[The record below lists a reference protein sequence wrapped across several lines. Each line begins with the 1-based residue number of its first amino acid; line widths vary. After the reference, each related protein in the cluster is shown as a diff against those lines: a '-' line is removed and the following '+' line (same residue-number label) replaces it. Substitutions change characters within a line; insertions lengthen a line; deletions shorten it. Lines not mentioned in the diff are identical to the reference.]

1 MKAIKCE
8 LCGSNDVVKQD
19 GLYVCQHCGTKY
31 TVEEAKKLMID
42 GIVDV
47 QGTVKI
53 DSSSELQNLYKLA
66 QIAKIENNYE
76 NAEKY
81 YNQILI
87 KDPNSWEAN
96 YYAIYFKSMTCK
108 IAEISKAA
116 RNLSNCL
123 QHVLTLVNNIQD
135 LTEQREVVEE
145 IFVRNDAISQML
157 FNAAIRHFDDIDV
170 SIRDKYVD
178 DHIDNI
184 RECSRIMNAFAI
196 LLGIFEERYADV
208 AVKSRKAGINIHKE
222 MIQFLTPETQTIQ
235 VNLLKEM
242 EEEIKKYDSSYK
254 LPYIY
259 YGKSDSGCYVATA
272 VYGSYNCPQVWTLRR
287 FRDNTLDETWYGRA
301 FIKTYYAISPT
312 LVEWFGETY
321 WFKKLW
327 RKSLDRL
334 VARLRKRGVEDTPYQ
349 DKY

>member
-8 LCGSNDVVKQD
+8 LCGSNDVIKQD
-19 GLYVCQHCGTKY
+19 GLFVCQHCGTKY

-42 GIVDV
+42 GTVNV
-47 QGTVKI
+47 EGTVKI
-53 DSSSELQNLYKLA
+53 DSSLELQNLYKLA
-66 QIAKIENNYE
+66 RIASAENNTE
-76 NAEKY
+76 NAAKY
-81 YNQILI
+81 YEQILL
-87 KDPNSWEAN
+87 KDPNNWEPN
-96 YYAIYFKSMTCK
+96 YYAVYYKSMNCK

-116 RNLSNCL
+116 RNVSNCL
-123 QHVLTLVNNIQD
+123 KHVVLLLKNIQD
-135 LTEQREVVEE
+135 TTGQQKVVEE
-145 IFVRNDAISQML
+145 IFARNDVISKML
-157 FNAAIRHFDDIDV
+157 FNGARHHYEDIDV
-170 SIRDKYVD
+170 SIRDRFVD
-178 DHIDNI
+178 DYIDNI
-184 RECSRIMNAFAI
+184 RECSKIMYTYAI
-196 LLGIFEERYADV
+196 LLGLFDEQYAYI
-208 AVKSRKAGINIHKE
+208 AVESRKAGINIHKE
-222 MIQFLTPETQTIQ
+222 MIQFLTSESQTAQ
-235 VNLLKEM
+235 VNLM
-242 EEEIKKYDSSYK
+242 EENKEEIKKYDSSYE
-254 LPYIY
+254 LPEIN

-327 RKSLDRL
+327 RKPLDRL